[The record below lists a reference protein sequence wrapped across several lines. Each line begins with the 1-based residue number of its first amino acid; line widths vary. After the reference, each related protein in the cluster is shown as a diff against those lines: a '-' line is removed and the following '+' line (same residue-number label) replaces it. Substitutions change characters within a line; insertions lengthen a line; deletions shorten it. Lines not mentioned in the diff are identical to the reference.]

1 VISPAA
7 AAGQPSTSFA
17 SRSSPEPTNHLSAF
31 PRP

>member
-7 AAGQPSTSFA
+7 AARQPSTSSA
-17 SRSSPEPTNHLSAF
+17 SRSSPEPTNHLNAF